1 MCVRCAVNFLM
12 HCDASSRFLN
22 VLKNGDASLCETC
35 RRSIM
40 VWHGGYYTEI
50 TMTPRTNS
58 SATPRS
64 NGESAQVTS
73 GLNLWLAMKEP
84 QDPKEP
90 PKILELLARLS
101 GQQDV
106 IQEAL
111 NNLHYVHFARFLP
124 SRDLQALQVITSF
137 DGDFR
142 AYVLD
147 FVLAIAEQFDLILS
161 YVKDWP
167 PGEPTDTPY
176 LVKDHPAEFLQF
188 ITQRDLGR
196 DADGGGGSPLFS
208 AYPERTVIDIVGA
221 SRTAPPSVEPEEI
234 QVDLEDV
241 QANVLHGIGAHH
253 AWHVGLRF
261 GPSAEAQALLREL
274 LPESKAA
281 PSISSGTTRLRQADG
296 PTYAIT
302 VGFTYSGLTKLGI
315 DAADRAAFALAHQ
328 PFVKGPDSRDIATAV
343 GDIGTSGPAYWRFG
357 GSYPVDMVVSLYAD
371 HVTVIKQQSE
381 RLLERF
387 AAHHVSVVKRPWPAD
402 SLRASDNPKRHLV
415 HFGYIDGLSQP
426 RLAIQS
432 ARSPEPDMQPRAG
445 IGEFLL
451 GENYPNVF
459 GGKDSLGGLS
469 PQLAQNATFAGMRI
483 LQQDAAGFETLLNE
497 ASASQRVDREWVAA
511 KLMGRWRDGTPLE
524 QSPDRPIPERM
535 NPSSPPRNG
544 FDYSPSTEHP
554 TNVDD
559 SSGLRCPVGAHIRR
573 MNPRSATVAGRAHSR
588 RLLRRGMPY
597 GPLYRGHGEDDGE
610 ERGLVALFLCADL
623 ERQYE
628 FILRQWAQG
637 DRATS
642 GIVGQQD
649 PIIGAQ
655 SEVSENCP
663 MSGQFRIPRDGGKDD
678 VVLQMPRLVETV
690 GSVYL
695 FVPGLKALRRLAG
708 ENGATPKPAGRG
720 APSAKPAPAML
731 SSAYQ
736 ADEPDPAT
744 FDPRAR
750 EFRDDPFAVYR
761 QFRANHP
768 FVTLPL
774 MESTWA
780 FSYELVDAIAR
791 DPNLFRKR
799 ESVKA
804 PPPTPPPRPNPTGL
818 LNMDPPAHTGCRR
831 DMQPLFDA
839 VLADIRPTLKDRVE
853 QYYVDNCKNKGQVR
867 PIDWV
872 AQFAKPVAHAV
883 FFELFGLNQPTW
895 MIRQIE
901 DLLALATPAAD
912 KEIEKAIS
920 ARKAKFGKDL
930 FLHLHKDG
938 FEPSRLLAGIL
949 KMTNWHDQESNTAEV
964 SPPLTGLQIEQLTN
978 AATMCLTG
986 IVTVQWFTSLAVWH
1000 LLENDGALLRQIKS
1014 DSTITNRQV
1023 IDELVRFDTPAPFS
1037 DRHVFEKTT
1046 IGGVELIKDQ
1056 RITLAW
1062 ASANRDEKKFGA
1074 DAGTINFKRRVT
1086 GPGLAFG
1093 DATGDRYCLG
1103 RELVYAVME
1112 HVLDVLRE
1120 ADPEP
1125 RLAKDFVPL
1134 WGTPSDG
1141 AMFRA
1146 MVDLRVHS

>member
-1 MCVRCAVNFLM
+1 MSVRCAVNFLM
-12 HCDASSRFLN
+12 HCDASSDFLN

-73 GLNLWLAMKEP
+73 GLNLWLEMK
-84 QDPKEP
+84 DPHKMR
-90 PKILELLARLS
+90 ELLGRLA
-101 GQQDV
+101 GEQDA
-106 IQEAL
+106 IHEAL

-124 SRDLQALQVITSF
+124 ARGGQALQVITSF

-147 FVLAIAEQFDLILS
+147 FVLAIAKQFDLILE
-161 YVKDWP
+161 YVAGWP
-167 PGEPTDTPY
+167 PGTPTGEPF
-176 LVKDHPAEFLQF
+176 LVKDHPAEFLDF
-188 ITQRDLGR
+188 ITKADFNR
-196 DADGGGGSPLFS
+196 DADGGGGIGLFS

-221 SRTAPPSVEPEEI
+221 SRIAPPSVEPQEI
-234 QVDLEDV
+234 EVDLEDV

-261 GPSAEAQALLREL
+261 GPSEEAQALLREL
-274 LPESKAA
+274 LPEIKAA
-281 PSISSGTTRLRQADG
+281 PSISSGTTRLREADG

-315 DAADRAAFALAHQ
+315 GEADRAAFALAHG
-328 PFVKGPDSRDIATAV
+328 PFVKGPDKRDIATAV
-343 GDIGTSGPAYWRFG
+343 GDIGTSGPAYWELG

-371 HVTVIKQQSE
+371 EVTVIEQQSK

-387 AAHHVSVVKRPWPAD
+387 AAHQVSVVNRPWPAD
-402 SLRASDNPKRHLV
+402 SLRAIDNTRRHIV
-415 HFGYIDGLSQP
+415 HFGYIDGFSQP

-432 ARSPEPDMQPRAG
+432 ERSPEPDMQPRAG

-469 PQLAQNATFAGMRI
+469 PQLAQNATFAAMRI
-483 LQQDAAGFETLLNE
+483 MQQDAAAFEKLLND
-497 ASASQRVDREWVAA
+497 ASASQGVDREWVAA

-524 QSPDRPIPERM
+524 QSPDRPIPGGTQ
-535 NPSSPPRNG
+535 PPAPPRNS
-544 FDYSPSTEHP
+544 FDYSPSAENP
-554 TNVDD
+554 THFDD
-559 SSGLRCPVGAHIRR
+559 SSGLRCPVGAHVRR

-597 GPLYRGHGEDDGE
+597 GPLYQGHGEDDGK
-610 ERGLVALFLCADL
+610 ERGLVGLFLCADL

-642 GIVGQQD
+642 GVAGQQD

-655 SEVSENCP
+655 SELTENCP
-663 MSGQFRIPRDGGKDD
+663 MTGQYRIPGTHGANE
-678 VVLQMPRLVETV
+678 VVLQLPRLVKTV

-695 FVPGLKALRRLAG
+695 FVPGLSGLRHL
-708 ENGATPKPAGRG
+708 ATPKPTGLG
-720 APSAKPAPAML
+720 AKSTPPAQSML
-731 SSAYQ
+731 SRTCEV
-736 ADEPDPAT
+736 DEPNPTT

-768 FVTLPL
+768 IVPLPL
-774 MESTWA
+774 MQSTWA

-804 PPPTPPPRPNPTGL
+804 PPPPPPPPPPPNPTGL

-831 DMQPLFDA
+831 DIQPLFDA
-839 VLADIRPTLKDRVE
+839 VLTDIRPTLKDKVE
-853 QYYVDNCKNKGQVR
+853 QCYVDNCKNKGQVR

-912 KEIEKAIS
+912 TEIEKAIS
-920 ARKAKFGKDL
+920 ARKGKLGKDL
-930 FLHLHKDG
+930 ILHLHKDG

-949 KMTNWHDQESNTAEV
+949 KMTNWHDRESNTAEV

-1074 DAGTINFKRRVT
+1074 DAGTINFKRRIT

-1103 RELVYAVME
+1103 RELIYAVME